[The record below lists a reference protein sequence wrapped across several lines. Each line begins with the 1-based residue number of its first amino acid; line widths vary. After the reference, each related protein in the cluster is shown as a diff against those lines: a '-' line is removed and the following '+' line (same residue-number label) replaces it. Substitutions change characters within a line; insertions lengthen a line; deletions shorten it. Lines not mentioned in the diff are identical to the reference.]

1 MSNHAEALSRLSDE
15 RLMRLVANLDAAAF
29 EVLYDRHVAAVYG
42 LCRRMVRSGAQADDI
57 CQEAFLSIWRS
68 GGRYDPA
75 RGNVRSWMLSITH
88 NRAIDQ
94 IRRSRR
100 HDDRQ
105 IQDDAL
111 AEQMA
116 AADST
121 DAEALGRIAADD
133 AGKALRCLPEKQRA
147 VIEMSFY
154 SGFSHAE
161 IADRLDIPL
170 GTVKGRMR
178 LGLEKI
184 RAHLAE
190 AFDFIP
196 ETGMEAR

>member
-1 MSNHAEALSRLSDE
+1 MSKPAEEMSRLSDE

-42 LCRRMVRSGAQADDI
+42 LCRRMVRSSALADDI

-111 AEQMA
+111 AEQMP

-121 DAEALGRIAADD
+121 DDEALGRIAADA
-133 AGKALRCLPEKQRA
+133 AGTALRCLPDKQRA
-147 VIEMSFY
+147 VIELSFY
-154 SGFSHAE
+154 AGFSHAE
-161 IADRLDIPL
+161 IADQLEVPL

-178 LGLEKI
+178 LGLEKLQG
-184 RAHLAE
+184 HLSKA
-190 AFDFIP
+190 A
-196 ETGMEAR
+196 

>member
-1 MSNHAEALSRLSDE
+1 MSKPAEELSRLTDE

-42 LCRRMVRSGAQADDI
+42 LCRRMVRSSALADDI
-57 CQEAFLSIWRS
+57 CQEAFLSVWRS

-75 RGNVRSWMLSITH
+75 RGNVRSWVLSIAH
-88 NRAIDQ
+88 NRGIDQ

-105 IQDDAL
+105 VHDDAL
-111 AEQMA
+111 AEQMP

-121 DAEALGRIAADD
+121 DAEALGRIEADD
-133 AGKALRCLPEKQRA
+133 AGEALRCLPDKQRT
-147 VIEMSFY
+147 VIELSFY

-161 IADRLDIPL
+161 IADQLDVPL

-178 LGLEKI
+178 LGLEKLQGQLSK
-184 RAHLAE
+184 AA
-190 AFDFIP
+190 
-196 ETGMEAR
+196 

>member
-1 MSNHAEALSRLSDE
+1 MGQPAEEMSRLSDE

-29 EVLYDRHVAAVYG
+29 EVLYDRHVGAVYG
-42 LCRRMVRSGAQADDI
+42 LCRRMVRSSTLADDI
-57 CQEAFLSIWRS
+57 CQEAFLSVWRS

-88 NRAIDQ
+88 HRAIDQ

-105 IQDDAL
+105 VQDDAL
-111 AEQMA
+111 AEQMP

-121 DAEALGRIAADD
+121 EAEALRRIAADD
-133 AGKALRCLPEKQRA
+133 AGKALRGLPDKQRA
-147 VIEMSFY
+147 VIELSFY

-161 IADRLDIPL
+161 IADQLEVPL

-178 LGLEKI
+178 LGLEKLQGQLSK
-184 RAHLAE
+184 A
-190 AFDFIP
+190 P
-196 ETGMEAR
+196 

>member
-42 LCRRMVRSGAQADDI
+42 LCRRMVRSSAQADDI
-57 CQEAFLSIWRS
+57 CQEAFLSVWRS

-94 IRRSRR
+94 VRRSRR

-111 AEQMA
+111 AEQMPA
-116 AADST
+116 AEHT
-121 DAEALGRIAADD
+121 D
-133 AGKALRCLPEKQRA
+133 
-147 VIEMSFY
+147 
-154 SGFSHAE
+154 
-161 IADRLDIPL
+161 
-170 GTVKGRMR
+170 
-178 LGLEKI
+178 
-184 RAHLAE
+184 
-190 AFDFIP
+190 
-196 ETGMEAR
+196 

>member
-1 MSNHAEALSRLSDE
+1 MSKPAQEMSRLSDE
-15 RLMRLVANLDAAAF
+15 RLMRLVANLDATAF

-42 LCRRMVRSGAQADDI
+42 LCRRMVRSNALADDI
-57 CQEAFLSIWRS
+57 CQEAFLSMWRS

-75 RGNVRSWMLSITH
+75 RGDVRSWMLSITH

-105 IQDDAL
+105 VQDDAL
-111 AEQMA
+111 AEQMP
-116 AADST
+116 AADRT
-121 DAEALGRIAADD
+121 DADALDRIAADE
-133 AGKALRCLPEKQRA
+133 AGTALRCLPDKQRA
-147 VIEMSFY
+147 VIELSFY

-161 IADRLDIPL
+161 IADQLDVPL

-178 LGLEKI
+178 LGLEKLQGQLSK
-184 RAHLAE
+184 A
-190 AFDFIP
+190 
-196 ETGMEAR
+196 T

>member
-1 MSNHAEALSRLSDE
+1 MSKPAEEMSRLSDE

-29 EVLYDRHVAAVYG
+29 DVLYDRHVGAVYG
-42 LCRRMVRSGAQADDI
+42 LCRRMVRSSAQADDI
-57 CQEAFLSIWRS
+57 CQEAFLSVWRS

-105 IQDDAL
+105 VQDDAL
-111 AEQMA
+111 AEQIP

-121 DAEALGRIAADD
+121 DDEALGRIAADE
-133 AGKALRCLPEKQRA
+133 AGKALRCLPDRQRA
-147 VIEMSFY
+147 VIELSFY

-161 IADRLDIPL
+161 IADRLEVPL

-178 LGLEKI
+178 LGLEKLQGQLSK
-184 RAHLAE
+184 AA
-190 AFDFIP
+190 
-196 ETGMEAR
+196 

>member
-42 LCRRMVRSGAQADDI
+42 LCRRMVRSSAQADDI
-57 CQEAFLSIWRS
+57 CQEAFLSVWRS

-75 RGNVRSWMLSITH
+75 RGSVRSWMLSITH

-105 IQDDAL
+105 IQDDTL
-111 AEQMA
+111 AEQMPA
-116 AADST
+116 AEHT
-121 DAEALGRIAADD
+121 DAEALDRIAADE
-133 AGKALRCLPEKQRA
+133 AGHALRCLPDKQRA
-147 VIEMSFY
+147 VIELSFY
-154 SGFSHAE
+154 AGFSHAE
-161 IADRLDIPL
+161 IADRLDVPL

-178 LGLEKI
+178 LGLEKLQGQLSQ
-184 RAHLAE
+184 AA
-190 AFDFIP
+190 
-196 ETGMEAR
+196 

>member
-105 IQDDAL
+105 MQDDTL
-111 AEQMA
+111 AEQVA

-133 AGKALRCLPEKQRA
+133 AGKALRCLPDKQRA

-178 LGLEKI
+178 LGLEKLQGQLSQ
-184 RAHLAE
+184 AA
-190 AFDFIP
+190 
-196 ETGMEAR
+196 

>member
-1 MSNHAEALSRLSDE
+1 MSKPAEEMSRLSDE

-42 LCRRMVRSGAQADDI
+42 LCRRMVRSSALADDI

-94 IRRSRR
+94 VRRSRR

-105 IQDDAL
+105 VQDDAL
-111 AEQMA
+111 AEQMP
-116 AADST
+116 AADCT
-121 DAEALGRIAADD
+121 DAEALGRIAADA
-133 AGKALRCLPEKQRA
+133 AGKALRGLPDTQRA
-147 VIEMSFY
+147 VIELSFY

-161 IADRLDIPL
+161 IADRLEVPL

-178 LGLEKI
+178 LGLEKLQGQLSK
-184 RAHLAE
+184 AA
-190 AFDFIP
+190 
-196 ETGMEAR
+196 